1 MSHEVDGL
9 IFQPAGKEDVYVAGR
24 CTEMLKWKPATLN
37 SVDFKLQ
44 VLRVERP
51 GCLPE
56 TKGTCTKVSDFA
68 KTDVSDGLT

>member
-56 TKGTCTKVSDFA
+56 TKGREVSDFA
-68 KTDVSDGLT
+68 EADVSDGLT